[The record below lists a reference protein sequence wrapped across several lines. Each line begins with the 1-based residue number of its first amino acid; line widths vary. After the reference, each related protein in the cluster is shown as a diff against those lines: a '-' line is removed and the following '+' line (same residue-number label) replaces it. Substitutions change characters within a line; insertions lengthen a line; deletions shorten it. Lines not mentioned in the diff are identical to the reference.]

1 MALIASWTILCFG
14 FQQLVFRTLSLP
26 LCSRFQQLVARTLS
40 LCSKFQQLIVR
51 TLLLCSRFQQ
61 LVVRTVFV
69 PGSLCSRFQQLV
81 SRTLSLSLCSSQLLK
96 EQVAEYTLKSLGTSE
111 VPTTL
116 AYIIYLLWW
125 WLTVSSVFAGG
136 SALDELFISARLS
149 PVPSS
154 PVVVSVNVKPYW
166 AIQAGLLTP
175 LTSARHRLSPL
186 AAFTSGAYFLHNG
199 RR

>member
-26 LCSRFQQLVARTLS
+26 LCSRFQQLVARTL
-40 LCSKFQQLIVR
+40 
-51 TLLLCSRFQQ
+51 
-61 LVVRTVFV
+61 
-69 PGSLCSRFQQLV
+69 SLCSRFQQLV

-136 SALDELFISARLS
+136 SALDELFICTRLS